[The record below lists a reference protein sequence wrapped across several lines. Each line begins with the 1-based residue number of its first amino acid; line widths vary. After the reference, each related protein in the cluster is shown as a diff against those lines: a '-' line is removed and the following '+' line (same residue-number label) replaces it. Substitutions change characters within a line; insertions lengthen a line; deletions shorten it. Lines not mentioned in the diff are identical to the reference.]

1 MINKTPALALCLLS
15 LCLATMGQ
23 ERATR
28 QLIVPLADG
37 GFVAFKSETAW
48 ADTKR
53 ASASAQELRGEFGS
67 QALVDENHV
76 VHRVLMDGSGKLI
89 FGYDLFIAPNAVLK
103 KFKIA
108 VNPLDAQFADKLR
121 ARDSD
126 RSEIRISTLPQS
138 AAPQTLDDG
147 DAFALDLLVNQ
158 NTGVKIV
165 DIVKVSFDRARLWD
179 TNPKTLPRD
188 FTLEAVEL
196 AVKDYRLVING
207 SVAAT

>member
-76 VHRVLMDGSGKLI
+76 VHRVLMDGFPIVPEWPRSGYLCLC
-89 FGYDLFIAPNAVLK
+89 YP
-103 KFKIA
+103 
-108 VNPLDAQFADKLR
+108 R
-121 ARDSD
+121 RDQ
-126 RSEIRISTLPQS
+126 R
-138 AAPQTLDDG
+138 
-147 DAFALDLLVNQ
+147 
-158 NTGVKIV
+158 
-165 DIVKVSFDRARLWD
+165 
-179 TNPKTLPRD
+179 
-188 FTLEAVEL
+188 LEAL
-196 AVKDYRLVING
+196 
-207 SVAAT
+207 